1 MLFLFPPCFFPC
13 LFLSFFFPL
22 NPIASNCMH
31 SSKPLFIMIRI
42 HTLKLCDDWG
52 SGWSDLYVELLTKN
66 NVRIN
71 ELYFSKRPLLS
82 FRSQENCCNC
92 YHHFEY
98 AVIELSSFSRTP
110 DRFYF
115 PRRVQAYQFH
125 CGRSFVSSN
134 PPPSPEH
141 RFSFLIPQDT
151 AGWSTKLFPFL
162 DMSTNFFI
170 SFCLFVTLQR

>member
-1 MLFLFPPCFFPC
+1 MF
-13 LFLSFFFPL
+13 
-22 NPIASNCMH
+22 ASTDYTFQKDHYSVFVPMG
-31 SSKPLFIMIRI
+31 
-42 HTLKLCDDWG
+42 KLLQAYESHCH
-52 SGWSDLYVELLTKN
+52 
-66 NVRIN
+66 
-71 ELYFSKRPLLS
+71 
-82 FRSQENCCNC
+82 
-92 YHHFEY
+92 HHFEY

-110 DRFYF
+110 VRFSF

-141 RFSFLIPQDT
+141 RFSFLIPQNT

-170 SFCLFVTLQR
+170 SPRLFVTLPYLKSNLLFTRGWTCWPDHTWTLFMLKTFTKGYPTHKKQNALVLTL